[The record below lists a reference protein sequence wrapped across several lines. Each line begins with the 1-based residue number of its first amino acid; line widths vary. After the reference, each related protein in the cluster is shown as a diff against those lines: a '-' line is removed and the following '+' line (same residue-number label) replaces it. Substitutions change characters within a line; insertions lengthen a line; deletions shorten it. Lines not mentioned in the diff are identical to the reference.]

1 MRGEMGTTVLL
12 CFLPIVIGYLL
23 GSVLPGYLLPLW
35 MKNVDIR
42 TLGDGNPGT
51 INVKRSI
58 GLSLALVIAAY
69 DLTKGL
75 ISMLIAYRLFNAPT
89 YVVALSGFAAI
100 LGHKF
105 PFYLKFRGGRGIAT
119 TVGIFIFLLAE
130 VTAES
135 MPVHDVIAALCYMG
149 AYAILI
155 MAATH
160 DDDFLAITLLPIA
173 GGILA
178 FYVRSFSE
186 LTLVITLIGI
196 ISYEGSKN
204 LRRKMFVLA
213 NDKPTLWRIF
223 ARSLAIL
230 VVFLGLFI
238 SKKDVLLVVG
248 SFLFLFF
255 AIDVFRIAIPRLETV
270 LHGEVLKDVR
280 LLREREEGK
289 ISSYTIFLLGI
300 FLSLLLFR
308 PPVTYA
314 TLGFLSIGGMSA
326 KIVEINYGKTRLFK
340 KSKTTLQASLA
351 FLAACLTVAYF
362 LWIANIL
369 PLWIGL
375 IGACVATLV
384 EILPSQLDDNL
395 SVPLV
400 SGAIMEFVLR
410 LIT

>member
-1 MRGEMGTTVLL
+1 MGTTVLL
-12 CFLPIVIGYLL
+12 CFLPIVIGYFL

-75 ISMLIAYRLFNAPT
+75 LAMFIAYRIFKAPG
-89 YVVALSGFAAI
+89 YVVDLSGFAAI

-135 MPVHDVIAALCYMG
+135 VPTHDVIAALCYMG
-149 AYAILI
+149 TYAILM

-160 DDDFLAITLLPIA
+160 DDDFLAVTLLPIA

-186 LTLVITLIGI
+186 LTLVITLIGM

-213 NDKPTLWRIF
+213 KDGRTLWRIF
-223 ARSLAIL
+223 ARSLAML
-230 VVFLGLFI
+230 VIFLGLFI
-238 SKKDVLLVVG
+238 SKEAVLLVVG
-248 SFLFLFF
+248 SLLFLFF
-255 AIDVFRIAIPRLETV
+255 AIDVLRMTIPRLETV
-270 LHGEVLKDVR
+270 LHGEVLKDVK
-280 LLREREEGK
+280 LLQEQEKGT
-289 ISSYTIFLLGI
+289 ISSYTIFLLGV
-300 FLSLLLFR
+300 FLS
-308 PPVTYA
+308 PVVPSTCHLCN
-314 TLGFLSIGGMSA
+314 TRFLVHRRHDCKNCRYKLWEDTPFQEEQDHASGIAGLSWCMSQCC
-326 KIVEINYGKTRLFK
+326 VFPVDSEHL
-340 KSKTTLQASLA
+340 ASLDRPYRG
-351 FLAACLTVAYF
+351 LRCHACR
-362 LWIANIL
+362 
-369 PLWIGL
+369 
-375 IGACVATLV
+375 
-384 EILPSQLDDNL
+384 D
-395 SVPLV
+395 V
-400 SGAIMEFVLR
+400 SFTA
-410 LIT
+410 

>member
-12 CFLPIVIGYLL
+12 CFLPIVIGYFL

-58 GLSLALVIAAY
+58 GLSLALVIVAY

-75 ISMLIAYRLFNAPT
+75 LAMFIAYRVFKAPG
-89 YVVALSGFAAI
+89 YVVDLSGFAAI

-105 PFYLKFRGGRGIAT
+105 PFYLEFRGGRGIAT

-135 MPVHDVIAALCYMG
+135 IPTQDIIAALCYMG
-149 AYAILI
+149 TYAILM

-160 DDDFLAITLLPIA
+160 DDDFLAVTLLPIA

-186 LTLVITLIGI
+186 LALVIALIGM

-204 LRRKMFVLA
+204 LRHKMFVLA
-213 NDKPTLWRIF
+213 KDRRTLWRIF
-223 ARSLAIL
+223 ARSLAML
-230 VVFLGLFI
+230 VIFLGLFI
-238 SKKDVLLVVG
+238 SKEAVLLVVG
-248 SFLFLFF
+248 SLLFLFF
-255 AIDVFRIAIPRLETV
+255 AIDVLRMTIPRLETV
-270 LHGEVLKDVR
+270 LHGEVLKDVK
-280 LLREREEGK
+280 LLQEQEKGT
-289 ISSYTIFLLGI
+289 ISSYTIFLLGV

-314 TLGFLSIGGMSA
+314 TLGFLSIGGMTA
-326 KIVEINYGKTRLFK
+326 RIVDINYGKTRLFK

-351 FLAACLTVAYF
+351 FLGVCLSVAYF
-362 LWIANIL
+362 LWIAKIL
-369 PLWIGL
+369 SLWIGL
-375 IGACVATLV
+375 IGACVATLA
-384 EILPSQLDDNL
+384 EIFPSQLDDDL
-395 SVPLV
+395 SVPVV

-410 LIT
+410 LIA

>member
-1 MRGEMGTTVLL
+1 MWGEMGTTVLL
-12 CFLPIVIGYLL
+12 SLLPIVIGYFL

-35 MKNVDIR
+35 MKKVDIR

-51 INVKRSI
+51 INVERSI

-75 ISMLIAYRLFNAPT
+75 ISMLIAYGLFKAPA
-89 YVVALSGFAAI
+89 YVVALSGFAAV

-149 AYAILI
+149 TYAILM

-160 DDDFLAITLLPIA
+160 DDDFLAVTLLPIA

-186 LTLVITLIGI
+186 LALVIALIGM

-204 LRRKMFVLA
+204 LRHKMFVLA
-213 NDKPTLWRIF
+213 KDRRTLWRIF
-223 ARSLAIL
+223 ARSLAML
-230 VVFLGLFI
+230 VIFLGLFI
-238 SKKDVLLVVG
+238 SKEAVLLVVG
-248 SFLFLFF
+248 SLLFFFF
-255 AIDVFRIAIPRLETV
+255 AIDVLRMTIPRLETV
-270 LHGEVLKDVR
+270 LHGEVLKDVK
-280 LLREREEGK
+280 LLQEQEKGT
-289 ISSYTIFLLGI
+289 ISSYTIFLLGV

-314 TLGFLSIGGMSA
+314 TLGFLSIGGMTA
-326 KIVEINYGKTRLFK
+326 RIVEINYGKTRLFK

-369 PLWIGL
+369 PFWIGL
-375 IGACVATLV
+375 IGACVATLA
-384 EILPSQLDDNL
+384 EMLPSQLDDNL
-395 SVPLV
+395 SVPV
-400 SGAIMEFVLR
+400 ISGAIMEFVLR
-410 LIT
+410 LIA

>member
-1 MRGEMGTTVLL
+1 MGTTVLL